1 MEKRTGRTLRGAM
14 TAALLGLAGCQGII
28 GDPPGQETS
37 PEDGEAT
44 FELRGA
50 VLPKLTE
57 PQYRAAIEDLF
68 GGVPEMPVQPDTNPF
83 LFTSIGA
90 TTDPLSELGVQQL
103 EEAADA
109 ITHAVFDDPA
119 RRAALMGCEPA
130 APGDA
135 CVEGFLRTFGRRAFR
150 RTLSPDELA
159 AFKAISI
166 DLSGGDAITG
176 VRTAVAGMLQAPS
189 FVYRIEIGEPDPD
202 DPARLRYTGFE
213 MASRLSFLLWNRPPD
228 AELLDAAENGD
239 LHDPEGIEAQA
250 RRLLADPRARSAVQ
264 EFFAQYLDLGKLDG
278 VSRDATLYP
287 TFTPSLAEAMRT
299 EVKLLVDDLVVRRN
313 ADVRQL
319 FSTRRTFVNSE
330 LAALY
335 GVDAPG
341 ATPVAFVPIELPED
355 GPRAGM
361 LTLGAF
367 LTMNAH
373 EASTAPTLRGKYLR
387 ERVLCLEVPPPP
399 PDVNTDIEPD
409 PTQAKTLRE
418 RLEVHMTNPACA
430 SCHQFM
436 DPPGFLF
443 EHFDAMGG
451 YRETE
456 NGYPIDSTG
465 DFEGTPLADARDLAD
480 LLADEERVGE
490 CMVKQLYRHAQGRLD
505 DVGERHALR
514 QITEKFAES
523 GYKFQELLVALVT
536 HESYRF
542 VAPVEVA
549 P

>member
-1 MEKRTGRTLRGAM
+1 M

-28 GDPPGQETS
+28 GDPPGQERS

-228 AELLDAAENGD
+228 AELLDAAENGE

-299 EVKLLVDDLVVRRN
+299 EVKLSVDDLVVRRN